1 MDSLWSSLPW
11 GHVHS
16 GSHIS
21 SISAVTLMVS
31 DMARSHAF
39 YTSLG
44 FGVRYGGAEDRFTS
58 LRAGEQYL
66 NLMLADAAG
75 RYDGWGRVILYV
87 DDVDAAYRSA
97 VDAGLAPEAP
107 PRDAEWGERYFHLDD
122 PDGHQLSF
130 ARPL

>member
-1 MDSLWSSLPW
+1 
-11 GHVHS
+11 
-16 GSHIS
+16 
-21 SISAVTLMVS
+21 MVS

-44 FGVRYGGAEDRFTS
+44 FEVRYGGPQEPFTS
-58 LRAGEQYL
+58 LLAGSQYL
-66 NLMLADAAG
+66 NLMQADEPS
-75 RYDGWGRVILYV
+75 RHEGWGRVILYV
-87 DDVDAAYRSA
+87 DDVDAAHRQA
-97 VDAGLAPEAP
+97 VGAGHSPEAE

>member
-1 MDSLWSSLPW
+1 MDSLGLSLPW
-11 GHVHS
+11 MHVHN

-39 YTSLG
+39 YASLG
-44 FGVRYGGAEDRFTS
+44 FGVRYGGPEARFTS
-58 LRAGEQYL
+58 LQAGRQYL
-66 NLMLADAAG
+66 NLMLDDRPA
-75 RYDGWGRVILYV
+75 RHDGWGRVILYV
-87 DDVDAAYRSA
+87 DDVDAAYRTA
-97 VDAGLAPEAP
+97 VDAGHRPEAE

>member
-1 MDSLWSSLPW
+1 M
-11 GHVHS
+11 HN

-21 SISAVTLMVS
+21 SISAVTLMVA
-31 DMARSHAF
+31 DMARSCAF

-44 FGVRYGGAEDRFTS
+44 FGVRYGGPGERFTS
-58 LRAGEQYL
+58 LQVGEQYL
-66 NLMLADAAG
+66 NLMLSDE
-75 RYDGWGRVILYV
+75 RTRHDGWGRVILYV
-87 DDVDAAYRSA
+87 DDVDEAYRA
-97 VDAGLAPEAP
+97 ALGAGHVPEAP